1 LTLRARR
8 DEPTLPAAFAGE
20 GSQRVNEASAE
31 HMEPERLIEAAGR
44 GESAALVALYDRFA
58 PAMLGLALRII
69 RSRSD
74 AEDIVQDAFVRAWR
88 EAPSFDRSRGSAATW
103 LATLTRNRAI
113 DVLRARGRKR
123 KYDASLV
130 VESEAHGPSA
140 GESPEA
146 QVAQSQRALAVREAI
161 AQLSAEQRQA
171 LELAYFGG
179 LSHSEIAEALGQP
192 LGTIKTRLLSAAK
205 KLREALASHEERS
218 APGR

>member
-1 LTLRARR
+1 M
-8 DEPTLPAAFAGE
+8 
-20 GSQRVNEASAE
+20 NEASAE
-31 HMEPERLIEAAGR
+31 HLEPERLIEAAGR

-58 PAMLGLALRII
+58 PAMLGLAMRII

-130 VESEAHGPSA
+130 VESEAHGPS
-140 GESPEA
+140 ESPEA
-146 QVAQSQRALAVREAI
+146 QVAQSQRAIAVRAAI
-161 AQLSAEQRQA
+161 AQLSPEQRQA

-179 LSHSEIAEALGQP
+179 LSHSEIAEVLGQP
-192 LGTIKTRLLSAAK
+192 LGTVKTRLLSAAK